1 MAKKQ
6 LKEKSIEET
15 LWESA
20 NKLRGSVEPSE
31 YKHVVLSL
39 IFLKYAY
46 DRFVERRDELIADG
60 KSAFVDQAVF
70 YNARN
75 VFYLNE
81 ISRWDYLIENAKQ
94 NDIAIKIDAALAQV
108 EKDNPSLRGALPS
121 NYYSSLGLD
130 RTKLASLLD
139 VIGKIDTLKD
149 KEHDLIGRV
158 YEYFLGKFA
167 IAEGKG
173 KGEYY
178 TPKTIVNLIAE
189 MIQPYRGKIYDPCCG
204 SGGMFVQSMKFIEA
218 HHGNRKDISV
228 YGQEYT
234 NTTYKL
240 AKMNLAIRGIA
251 CNLGEKAADTFHDD
265 QHKDLKAD
273 FIMANPPFNQ
283 KDWRADNEL
292 TKDPRWQG
300 YDVPPTS
307 NANYGWIL
315 NIVSKLSANGMAGFL
330 LANGALSGD
339 GTELNIRRQLLKNHL
354 VEAIVILPRNMFYS
368 TDISVTLWILAR
380 NRKARTVEQNG
391 ELVKYRDRED
401 EVLFIDLRQW
411 GEPFEKK
418 YIQFSQEQ
426 IARIAENFHNW
437 QREGYEQTYRNVPE
451 YCYSAT
457 LDEIEAKGW
466 SLVPS
471 KYIEFVNRDETVD
484 FEARM
489 TELRNELNRL
499 LQAETE
505 SRRELAKVF
514 ADLGYPLDVPQ
525 QNDAA
530 HEQK

>member
-1 MAKKQ
+1 MAKK
-6 LKEKSIEET
+6 LRKEKSVEET

-39 IFLKYAY
+39 IFLKYAF

-60 KSAFVDQAVF
+60 KELFVDQPVF
-70 YNARN
+70 YNAKN

-81 ISRWDYLIENAKQ
+81 ISRWDYLMENAKQ

-108 EKDNPSLRGALPS
+108 EKDNPPLKGALPS
-121 NYYSSLGLD
+121 NYYSGLGLD
-130 RTKLASLLD
+130 HTKLASLLD
-139 VIGKIDTLKD
+139 VIGTIDTQKD

-218 HHGNRKDISV
+218 HHGNRKNISV

-251 CNLGEKAADTFHDD
+251 CNLGEKATDTFHDD

-283 KDWRADNEL
+283 KDWRTATEL
-292 TKDPRWQG
+292 TGDPRWQG

-368 TDISVTLWILAR
+368 TDISVTLWILAG

-391 ELVKYRDRED
+391 ELVKYRNREN

-426 IARIAENFHNW
+426 IARIADNFHDW
-437 QREGYEQTYRNVPE
+437 QREGHEQTYHNVPE

-457 LDEIEAKGW
+457 LEEIEAKGW

-471 KYIEFVNRDETVD
+471 KYIEFKNRDEGID
-484 FEARM
+484 FETQM
-489 TELRNELNRL
+489 KQ
-499 LQAETE
+499 LQSEM
-505 SRRELAKVF
+505 RELFRQEEESKRELSNLF
-514 ADLGYPLDVPQ
+514 KELGYGL
-525 QNDAA
+525 
-530 HEQK
+530 EE

>member
-6 LKEKSIEET
+6 QKEKSIEET

-46 DRFVERRDELIADG
+46 DRFMERRNELIADG
-60 KSAFVDQAVF
+60 KGAFVDQSVF
-70 YNARN
+70 YNAKN
-75 VFYLNE
+75 IFYLNE
-81 ISRWDYLIENAKQ
+81 ISRWDYLMENAKQ

-108 EKDNPSLRGALPS
+108 EKDNPSLKGALPS
-121 NYYSSLGLD
+121 NYYSGLGLD

-139 VIGKIDTLKD
+139 VIGKIDTQKD

-204 SGGMFVQSMKFIEA
+204 SGGMFVQSMKFIEV
-218 HHGNRKDISV
+218 HHGNKKDISV

-251 CNLGEKAADTFHDD
+251 CNLGERAADTFHDD

-283 KDWRADNEL
+283 KSWRAENEL
-292 TKDPRWQG
+292 TSDPRWQG
-300 YDVPPTS
+300 YEVPPTS

-315 NIVSKLSANGMAGFL
+315 NIVSKLSTNGMAGFL

-339 GTELNIRRQLLKNHL
+339 GTELSIRRQLLKNRL

-368 TDISVTLWILAR
+368 TDISVTLWILAG

-391 ELVKYRDRED
+391 ELVKYRDREN
-401 EVLFIDLRQW
+401 EVLFIDLRGW

-418 YIQFSQEQ
+418 YIQFSPEQ
-426 IARIAENFHNW
+426 ITRIAENFHNW

-457 LDEIEAKGW
+457 LEEIEAKGW
-466 SLVPS
+466 SLVSS
-471 KYIEFVNRDETVD
+471 KYIEFKNRDEGID
-484 FEARM
+484 FDTQM
-489 TELRNELNRL
+489 KRL
-499 LQAETE
+499 QGEM
-505 SRRELAKVF
+505 RELLRQEEESKRELSGLF
-514 ADLGYPLDVPQ
+514 KELGYGL
-525 QNDAA
+525 
-530 HEQK
+530 E

>member
-1 MAKKQ
+1 MAKK
-6 LKEKSIEET
+6 LRKEKSVEET

-39 IFLKYAY
+39 IFLKYAF

-60 KSAFVDQAVF
+60 KELFVDQPVF
-70 YNARN
+70 YNAKS

-81 ISRWDYLIENAKQ
+81 ISRWDYLMENAKQ

-108 EKDNPSLRGALPS
+108 EKDNPPLKGALPS
-121 NYYSSLGLD
+121 NYYSGLGLD
-130 RTKLASLLD
+130 HTKLASLLD
-139 VIGKIDTLKD
+139 VIGTIDTQKD

-218 HHGNRKDISV
+218 HHGNRKNISV

-251 CNLGEKAADTFHDD
+251 CNLGEKATDTFHDD

-283 KDWRADNEL
+283 KDWRTATEL
-292 TKDPRWQG
+292 TGDPRWQG

-368 TDISVTLWILAR
+368 TDISVTLWILAG

-391 ELVKYRDRED
+391 ELVKYRNREN

-426 IARIAENFHNW
+426 IARIADNFHNW
-437 QREGYEQTYRNVPE
+437 QREGHEQTYHNVPE

-457 LDEIEAKGW
+457 LEEIEAKGW

-471 KYIEFVNRDETVD
+471 KYIEFKNRDEGID
-484 FEARM
+484 FETQM
-489 TELRNELNRL
+489 KQ
-499 LQAETE
+499 LQSEM
-505 SRRELAKVF
+505 RELFRQEEESKRELSNLF
-514 ADLGYPLDVPQ
+514 KELGYGL
-525 QNDAA
+525 
-530 HEQK
+530 EE

>member
-1 MAKKQ
+1 
-6 LKEKSIEET
+6 
-15 LWESA
+15 
-20 NKLRGSVEPSE
+20 
-31 YKHVVLSL
+31 
-39 IFLKYAY
+39 
-46 DRFVERRDELIADG
+46 
-60 KSAFVDQAVF
+60 
-70 YNARN
+70 
-75 VFYLNE
+75 
-81 ISRWDYLIENAKQ
+81 
-94 NDIAIKIDAALAQV
+94 
-108 EKDNPSLRGALPS
+108 
-121 NYYSSLGLD
+121 
-130 RTKLASLLD
+130 
-139 VIGKIDTLKD
+139 
-149 KEHDLIGRV
+149 
-158 YEYFLGKFA
+158 
-167 IAEGKG
+167 
-173 KGEYY
+173 
-178 TPKTIVNLIAE
+178 
-189 MIQPYRGKIYDPCCG
+189 
-204 SGGMFVQSMKFIEA
+204 
-218 HHGNRKDISV
+218 
-228 YGQEYT
+228 
-234 NTTYKL
+234 
-240 AKMNLAIRGIA
+240 
-251 CNLGEKAADTFHDD
+251 
-265 QHKDLKAD
+265 
-273 FIMANPPFNQ
+273 MANPPFNQ
-283 KDWRADNEL
+283 KEWRADNEL

-300 YDVPPTS
+300 YDVPPAS

-315 NIVSKLSANGMAGFL
+315 NIVSKLSANGTAGFL

-391 ELVKYRDRED
+391 ELVKYRNREN
-401 EVLFIDLRQW
+401 EVLFVDLRQW

-471 KYIEFVNRDETVD
+471 KYIEFVNRDEAVD
-484 FEARM
+484 FETRM

-514 ADLGYPLDVPQ
+514 TDLGFPLDTPQ

-530 HEQK
+530 HE